1 VQLRPLLTIA
11 ALTTALALSGCTSE
25 EPAASPSDLPAPAIT
40 STDEADDS
48 DEPLEEPASDSA
60 SYAQIEELIAA
71 ITAADGSCGD
81 WKQDDAVAGSTASGT
96 CGDTYVV
103 ALFGSAAERDVPV
116 NEDQL
121 SDDPG
126 TFLIGAN
133 WFVMAGPDGSF
144 DDLTALREALGGFVV
159 PTGS

>member
-1 VQLRPLLTIA
+1 MQLRPLLTIA

-25 EPAASPSDLPAPAIT
+25 EPAAAPSDLPAPTIT
-40 STDEADDS
+40 STDAADDT
-48 DEPLEEPASDSA
+48 DEPLPEPASDSA
-60 SYAQIEELIAA
+60 SYAEIEELIAA
-71 ITAADGSCGD
+71 ITAADASCGD
-81 WKQDDAVAGSTASGT
+81 WAQDDAVSGATASGT
-96 CGDTYVV
+96 CGDKYVV
-103 ALFGSAAERDVPV
+103 ALFASAAERDVPV
-116 NEDQL
+116 NDDQL

-133 WFVMAGPDGSF
+133 WFVQAGPDGDF